1 MKKILTGLFVLMM
14 SASAFAQAYRFVTE
28 DYPPYVYQDNGV
40 AKGLDVEILNAIK
53 TKAGIDIKIEF
64 YPWNRAM
71 AMAQDGSADAIFSL
85 FKTSEREGFIHYPS
99 TALYDNRT
107 VLFASKDYIGDVK
120 SLADLKGQTV
130 GIVQGN
136 SYGDAFDK
144 DTTFTKDAVSST
156 DVMVKK
162 FQGGRI
168 KLFVEAEEV
177 GNYVL
182 KKNNVEGYRILSH
195 VIVTEKS
202 FVGVSKKSARG
213 QELFNKINAALADLE
228 KSGELAKI
236 KAAFGK

>member
-1 MKKILTGLFVLMM
+1 MKKILTGLIILMM
-14 SASAFAQAYRFVTE
+14 SASAFAQAFRFVTE
-28 DYPPYVYQDNGV
+28 DYPPYVYSDNGV

-53 TKAGIDIKIEF
+53 AKTGLDIKIEF
-64 YPWNRAM
+64 FPWNRAM
-71 AMAQDGSADAIFSL
+71 AMAQDGTADAIFSL
-85 FKTSEREGFIHYPS
+85 FKTAEREAFIQYPS

-107 VLFASKDYIGDVK
+107 VLFTSKEYIGDIK
-120 SLADLKGQTV
+120 SNDDLKGQTV

-144 DTTFTKDAVSST
+144 STHFTKDAVSST

-182 KKNNVEGYRILSH
+182 KKNNVAGYRVMSH
-195 VIVTEKS
+195 VVVTEKS
-202 FVGVSKKSARG
+202 FVGVSKKSPRA
-213 QELFNKINAALADLE
+213 QELFTKINAALADLE

-236 KAAFGK
+236 KASFGK